1 MLSKV
6 DLGKYLKK
14 LRNDKYLSLREVN
27 HITDIS
33 YSHLNMIENGKRN
46 VTPALLRVL
55 ADLYCVNYLDLYE
68 KAGYIDLIENERK
81 QEILTPLQN
90 IEKIKIPVLGKVKA
104 GYNYLAEENVVGYE
118 SIDDVSNPEEYYA
131 LQVTGD
137 SMEPLFSDGDI
148 AIVHKQD
155 DFESGNTCIILIN
168 GDEATVKKVVRME
181 DGIDLIAMNPYY
193 PVRHFSNEDM
203 KKIPVKIIGK
213 VVEARKRNQFK

>member
-155 DFESGNTCIILIN
+155 NFESGNTCIVLIN
-168 GDEATVKKVVRME
+168 GDEATVKKVIRME

-203 KKIPVKIIGK
+203 KEIPVKIIGK
-213 VVEARKRNQFK
+213 VVEARKRKQFK

>member
-155 DFESGNTCIILIN
+155 DFESGNTCIVLIN
-168 GDEATVKKVVRME
+168 EDEATVKKVVRME

-193 PVRHFSNEDM
+193 PVRHFSSEEM

>member
-1 MLSKV
+1 MKPIDTFQNRLYKAMTIKNMKQV
-6 DLGKYLKK
+6 NLVEKTGLDKTLI
-14 LRNDKYLSLREVN
+14 NKYLS
-27 HITDIS
+27 
-33 YSHLNMIENGKRN
+33 GKTN
-46 VTPALLRVL
+46 AKQDKLTIL
-55 ADLYCVNYLDLYE
+55 ADALNVNEIWLM
-68 KAGYIDLIENERK
+68 GYDVPMDRNLNSLNI
-81 QEILTPLQN
+81 TPLSELQQT
-90 IEKIKIPVLGKVKA
+90 EIPILGKVKA
-104 GYNYLAEENVVGYE
+104 GYNYLANENKIGRTYLDYKP
-118 SIDDVSNPEEYYA
+118 SDPENYYA
-131 LQVTGD
+131 LQITGD

-193 PVRHFSNEDM
+193 PVRHFSSEDM

>member
-155 DFESGNTCIILIN
+155 DFESGNTCIVLIN

-193 PVRHFSNEDM
+193 PVRHFSSEKM